1 MRTART
7 KTILLVAAIV
17 LALGGVSA
25 VGVAL
30 ANQEPAPPVA
40 ADLPAESAAPAPS
53 ASASSTPSHSPSS
66 STVSGSSAKPTSRPT
81 PRVDPNKREL
91 AESVPTRIQIPSIKV
106 DASMVDVGL
115 KGDGEMDTPDADP
128 EQAGWFTG
136 AHTPGS
142 PGTSIVVGH
151 VTWNREP
158 TVFFKLGDLERGDQ
172 ITVTRKDGSK
182 ATFAVSKRSTF
193 PKDEFPT
200 KEIFQQAT
208 DPELTL
214 ITCGGRYD
222 TSTHTYGSNV
232 IVWTKLVKT
241 QPA

>member
-7 KTILLVAAIV
+7 TTILLVAAIV
-17 LALGGVSA
+17 LALGGVFA
-25 VGVAL
+25 VGFAL

-40 ADLPAESAAPAPS
+40 ADLPDASASPAAPAAPSRSPS
-53 ASASSTPSHSPSS
+53 ARSSASSSPKPR
-66 STVSGSSAKPTSRPT
+66 SAPT

-91 AESVPTRIQIPSIKV
+91 TESVPTRIQIPSIKV

-128 EQAGWFTG
+128 DQAGWFTG

-158 TVFFKLGDLERGDQ
+158 TVFFKLGELQRGDR
-172 ITVTRKDGSK
+172 ITVTRKDGST
-182 ATFAVSKRSTF
+182 ATFAVRKRSTF
-193 PKDEFPT
+193 PKDAFPT
-200 KEIFQQAT
+200 KEIFRQAA

-222 TSTHTYGSNV
+222 TSTHSYGSNV
-232 IVWTKLVKT
+232 IVWTTLVT
-241 QPA
+241 THPA